1 MKVATKLC
9 TFLSTKIINN
19 AENNY
24 RKLKNNF
31 FLNTLI
37 S

>member
-1 MKVATKLC
+1 MKVC
-9 TFLSTKIINN
+9 SFSSTNEKIINN

-31 FLNTLI
+31 FLKTLI